1 MQTSARETY
10 LTNEVMTATPQR
22 LQLMLIEGAIRF
34 ARQAEAHWSAQQDS
48 HADEALTRA
57 EQIVSE
63 LLCGLNP
70 DGDAE
75 LVRRVASIYLFVFRT
90 LTTAHLQRD
99 EVKLNDAIRVLEV
112 ERETWRQV
120 CDRLGSV
127 NPDAAGL
134 GVSSFVA

>member
-1 MQTSARETY
+1 MQLSARETY

-34 ARQAEAHWSAQQDS
+34 ARQADAHWSAGEDAL
-48 HADEALTRA
+48 ADEALTRA
-57 EQIVSE
+57 EQIITE

-75 LVRRVASIYLFVFRT
+75 LVRRVASVYLFVFRT

-99 EVKLNDAIRVLEV
+99 QSKLLDAIRVLET

-120 CDRLGSV
+120 CERLGNV
-127 NPDAAGL
+127 NPDATGL
-134 GVSSFVA
+134 GLSSFVA

>member
-1 MQTSARETY
+1 MQVSARETY

-34 ARQAEAHWSAQQDS
+34 ARQADAHWANQEDA

-57 EQIVSE
+57 EQIVTE

-75 LVRRVASIYLFVFRT
+75 LVRRVASVYLFVFRT
-90 LTTAHLQRD
+90 LTTAHLQHD
-99 EVKLNDAIRVLEV
+99 SAQLNDAIRVLET

-127 NPDAAGL
+127 TADAAGL